1 MKKSKLIETLRNII
15 RRELKENSAAPSKP
29 ETRPGPAI
37 HPGKPGT
44 DKPKPR
50 RPLGNPEVK
59 PKPKASLN
67 EEEDEL
73 VNKIVARFKSKD

>member
-15 RRELKENSAAPSKP
+15 KRELKENSTAPSKP

-50 RPLGNPEVK
+50 RPLGNPEIK

-67 EEEDEL
+67 EEDEII
-73 VNKIVARFKSKD
+73 NKIVKRFQSEK